1 MDRFR
6 SKKFGTFKGAFD
18 ILVDAF
24 IVLVRKSSFDDFKLV
39 SVRNYVLNE
48 TKEIGDSTV
57 SGKDGEKE
65 IFVTV
70 NDTRVDKSEPL
81 LLIQN

>member
-1 MDRFR
+1 MSETLVDCFR

-24 IVLVRKSSFDDFKLV
+24 IALVRKSGLDDFKLV

-48 TKEIGDSTV
+48 TKEI
-57 SGKDGEKE
+57 
-65 IFVTV
+65 
-70 NDTRVDKSEPL
+70 
-81 LLIQN
+81 